1 MLPIV
6 FFKVFHLILN
16 MWFEKKKGLQFN
28 LVNFAFLSSPL
39 MTFTMLYLG
48 VIILSKLPEQP
59 ASLFL
64 NEK

>member
-1 MLPIV
+1 
-6 FFKVFHLILN
+6 